1 MIVLGIILIVL
12 GLVLPSLVPTF
23 AFAFAHIVLILGVIF
38 LAVGLFLAVMGRLG
52 HAVAGRRHYY

>member
-23 AFAFAHIVLILGVIF
+23 AFAHVVLVLRVILLVVGVL
-38 LAVGLFLAVMGRLG
+38 LALMGRMG
-52 HAVAGRRHYY
+52 HAVGGRRHYY

>member
-1 MIVLGIILIVL
+1 MIVVGIVPIVL

-23 AFAFAHIVLILGVIF
+23 AFAHLVLILGVIL
-38 LAVGLFLAVMGRLG
+38 LAVGLFLAVMGRMG

>member
-1 MIVLGIILIVL
+1 MIVLGIVVIVL
-12 GLVLPSLVPTF
+12 GLVLPSLVPT
-23 AFAFAHIVLILGVIF
+23 FAFAHIVLILGVIF

>member
-23 AFAFAHIVLILGVIF
+23 AFAHIVLILGVIL

>member
-1 MIVLGIILIVL
+1 MIVLGIVLIVL

-23 AFAFAHIVLILGVIF
+23 AFAHIVLILGIIF
-38 LAVGLFLAVMGRLG
+38 LAVGLFLAVMGRMG

>member
-1 MIVLGIILIVL
+1 MIVLGVILIVL

-23 AFAFAHIVLILGVIF
+23 ALAHIVLILGVI
-38 LAVGLFLAVMGRLG
+38 LLVVGLFLAVMGRMG